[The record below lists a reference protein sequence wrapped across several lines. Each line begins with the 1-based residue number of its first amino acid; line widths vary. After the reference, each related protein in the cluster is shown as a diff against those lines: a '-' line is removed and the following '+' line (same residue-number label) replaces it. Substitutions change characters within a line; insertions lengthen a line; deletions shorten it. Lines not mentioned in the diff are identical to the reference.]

1 MPAMGASDAYLVSY
15 CKQPTGLQIKQSAS
29 GRYERRDSRTVAF
42 RVSDDTL
49 KALRHIGAERDMTVS
64 TLLRTLAERLVSE
77 APELR

>member
-1 MPAMGASDAYLVSY
+1 MINNRD
-15 CKQPTGLQIKQSAS
+15 S
-29 GRYERRDSRTVAF
+29 GRYERHDSRTVAF
-42 RVSDDTL
+42 RVDNDTL